1 MSVAMNQCDGVMAGQ
16 SSDHPVCPSPRAT
29 MSVVMSERNG
39 QHNGQPGWRS
49 VESVEKHDGQPV
61 FTQSPPSVQC
71 DDKPESS
78 VMTSQS
84 AGQRADQPEQRQARV
99 LLSQSNDQCD
109 DPSDEERT

>member
-16 SSDHPVCPSPRAT
+16 SSDHPVCPSARAT

-78 VMTSQS
+78 QS
-84 AGQRADQPEQRQARV
+84 GDERVRGQVRVPASVPINQSSDKPECCSARATA
-99 LLSQSNDQCD
+99 
-109 DPSDEERT
+109 

>member
-1 MSVAMNQCDGVMAGQ
+1 
-16 SSDHPVCPSPRAT
+16 

-39 QHNGQPGWRS
+39 QHNGQPGGRSVES

-109 DPSDEERT
+109 DHSDEERT